1 MIERFLCLMAI
12 SWLMQESLGLN
23 SDWFDETRLLSS
35 KKLHISLKL
44 VFQRF
49 FHKLRTN
56 EMGGNFSGL
65 IYHLFM
71 DRSNVSLFTFW
82 RKQTNS

>member
-49 FHKLRTN
+49 FHKLGTN
-56 EMGGNFSGL
+56 EMGGSFSGL

-71 DRSNVSLFTFW
+71 DRSNVSFFTFW